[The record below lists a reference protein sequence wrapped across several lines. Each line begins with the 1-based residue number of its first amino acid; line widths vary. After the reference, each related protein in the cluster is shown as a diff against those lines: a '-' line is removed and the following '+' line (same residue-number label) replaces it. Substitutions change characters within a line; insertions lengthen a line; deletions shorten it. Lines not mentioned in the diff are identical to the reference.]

1 MQARRARRACAPGE
15 AMSAAGPVEWTVF
28 SIAVAAMLVADLVL
42 GRGRTPSLRNAAL
55 WSGIWIGL
63 GLAFGGWVA
72 LRLGGDAAASYLTAY
87 LLEKSLSVDNLFI
100 FVLVF
105 SQTGIPPD
113 LQRRALFWGIAGAL
127 IMRGVLIGLGVYF
140 LAKFHWLIYPFAAL
154 LVYAA
159 VRMLRGGEKRQQF
172 AEASCAIC
180 TSWVARFIPIAPV
193 LDGSRFLVRKDGR
206 LMATPLLVALVVIE
220 TTDLLFALDSIP
232 AVFAVTRDPFLVY
245 TSNIFALLGLRSLY
259 FLLAGVIERV
269 RFLRVGLAVMLLF
282 TAAKMLLSEV
292 IEIPADVSLAV
303 IAGILLLTIAASRL
317 FSGKTM
323 ATCTHLDQIR
333 DVQPRTQGCEE
344 CLKTGDRWVQLRL
357 CLSCGHVGCC
367 DSSKNKHATAHFHAS
382 GHPIIR
388 TLQPGDSWKWC
399 YVDKLMVE

>member
-1 MQARRARRACAPGE
+1 MN
-15 AMSAAGPVEWTVF
+15 SAGPVEWTVF
-28 SIAVAAMLVADLVL
+28 GVALAAALITDIVL
-42 GRGRTPSLRNAAL
+42 GRGRTPSLRSAAL
-55 WSGIWIGL
+55 WSGVWIGL
-63 GLAFGGWVA
+63 GVAFGAWVA
-72 LRLGGDAAASYLTAY
+72 LRLGRDAGVTYLTAY
-87 LLEKSLSVDNLFI
+87 LLEESLSVDNLFL
-100 FVLVF
+100 FVLIF
-105 SQTGIPPD
+105 SQTGIPPA
-113 LQRRALFWGIAGAL
+113 LQRRALFWGIAGAF
-127 IMRGVLIGLGVYF
+127 IMRAVLIGLGVYF

-154 LVYAA
+154 LLYAA
-159 VRMLRGGEKRQQF
+159 VRMLGGGEKRQQF

-245 TSNIFALLGLRSLY
+245 TSNVFALLGLRSLY

-269 RFLRVGLAVMLLF
+269 RYLRVGLAVMLLF
-282 TAAKMLLSEV
+282 AAAKLLLSDV
-292 IEIPADVSLAV
+292 IPIAPGMSLAV
-303 IAGILLLTIAASRL
+303 IAGILIVAIAASRL
-317 FSGKTM
+317 FPGKTM
-323 ATCTHLDQIR
+323 TTCTHLNQVR
-333 DVQPRTQGCEE
+333 DVRPKSQGCEE

-388 TLQPGDSWKWC
+388 TLQPGESWKWC
-399 YVDKLMVE
+399 YVDRLTLE